1 MILDKNGNPI
11 LSSAPPPTG
20 DVATQALVDGLIA
33 VSDIMPN
40 PSKTLRTIG
49 KIIDAFDH
57 TLAHPDV
64 AAASGNFHDGIKA
77 LSWDLS
83 QSIEQ
88 GPRAAWLQQVLGEID
103 IAEASSAFVTAREY
117 GYTICEVLWYKD
129 GNSILPYDIV
139 EKPRKWFKFDK
150 GGNLRLITQNNP
162 EGVLVD
168 EIYPRK
174 FLVVQHKPTYL
185 NPYGKGLLD
194 TVYWY
199 VQGLYSNFEW
209 HLKFLEDDG
218 TDHWIAYVNRDADQA
233 YINKVGNAL
242 AELRRRGVCVLY
254 EGVRAE
260 QRENKGRKSSSDVY
274 RAFEE
279 MVVTKVNKLWLG
291 TDLSMQLNDVGARAS
306 SETGSDIRGEA
317 LASGKKLAETAM
329 NRLIEWILEINAA
342 PGSDDEQI
350 NFVLSKAALTTKEQ
364 SDIDKTYSEA
374 TGRKITD
381 QLLARRGY
389 EPGDFVDAAPEPAV
403 NIPTQTFSAEQSGYD
418 GDIEPLLNA
427 VEGLKKKS

>member
-11 LSSAPPPTG
+11 LSTKPPQTG
-20 DVATQALVDGLIA
+20 DIATQALVDGLIA
-33 VSDIMPN
+33 VGDIMPN
-40 PSKTLRTIG
+40 PSKTLKTIG

-77 LSWDLS
+77 LSWNLS

-88 GPRAAWLQQVLGEID
+88 GQRATWLQQVLGRLDIPEIC
-103 IAEASSAFVTAREY
+103 SAFVSAREY
-117 GYTICEVLWYKD
+117 GYTVCEVMWYKD
-129 GNSILPYDIV
+129 GGSYLPFDIV
-139 EKPRKWFKFDK
+139 EKPRKWFRFDK
-150 GGNLRLITQNNP
+150 GGNLRLLTQSNP
-162 EGVLVD
+162 EGILVD
-168 EIYPRK
+168 EVYPRK
-174 FLVVQHKPTYL
+174 FLLVQHKPTYL
-185 NPYGKGLLD
+185 NPYGKGLAD
-194 TVYWY
+194 IIYWH

-209 HLKFLEDDG
+209 HIKFLEDDG
-218 TDHWIAYVNRDADQA
+218 SDHWVAYVNRDADQT

-274 RAFEE
+274 LAFEQA
-279 MVVTKVNKLWLG
+279 VVTKINKLWLG

-306 SETGSDIRGEA
+306 SETGANIRGEA
-317 LASGKKLAETAM
+317 LSSGKKLAENAM
-329 NRLIEWILEINAA
+329 NQLIRWILELNRA

-364 SDIDKTYSEA
+364 AEIDKSYSEA
-374 TGRKITD
+374 TGRKLTD
-381 QLLARRGY
+381 QLLTRRGY
-389 EPGDFVDAAPEPAV
+389 EPGDFAEASEPEPDPDPELAE
-403 NIPTQTFSAEQSGYD
+403 TFASGYD
-418 GDIEPLLNA
+418 DIEPLLNA
-427 VEGLKKKS
+427 VEGLKKKP